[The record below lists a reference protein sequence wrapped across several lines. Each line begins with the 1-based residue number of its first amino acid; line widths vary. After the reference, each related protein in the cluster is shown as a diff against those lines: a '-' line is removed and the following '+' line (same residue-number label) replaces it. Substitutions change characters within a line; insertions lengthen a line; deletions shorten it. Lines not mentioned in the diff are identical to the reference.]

1 MNRIAFILLLLITGS
16 ASFAKTIKVG
26 KSQSFHSVHQAIQA
40 AVNGDTVLVEYGI
53 YFEKNLLVNKSIV
66 LRGINHPVLD
76 GEKKYEIISV
86 KASHVTV
93 NGFTIIHSGISSM
106 DDIAGIKLY
115 DCHDVVIE
123 NNILEDTFFGIYTQ
137 NGTNCTIR
145 NNQLKAYSKTEQQ
158 SGNGIHCWKCD
169 NMHIIDNTVTGH
181 RDGIYF
187 EFVTNSVIFQNT
199 SYHNIRYGLHFMFSH
214 QDTYTDNIFKNNG
227 SGVSVMFT
235 HGVRMIH
242 NYFGDN
248 WGDAANGLL
257 LKEISDSYIAYNHFS
272 KNTSGIYMEGGSRI
286 LIEKN
291 IFENNGWALKM
302 QASCM
307 DVTLTQN
314 NFIFNTFDVGTN
326 GTLMLNK
333 IYKNYWDKYDGYDLD
348 KNNIGDI
355 PYRPISMYSMIVEKN
370 PTAMIL
376 FRSLMASLLDKTEK
390 VLPSLTPENLKD
402 DFPLMKPVIL

>member
-1 MNRIAFILLLLITGS
+1 MNRLLPILLLIITGFP
-16 ASFAKTIKVG
+16 SFAKTIKVG
-26 KSQSFHSVHQAIQA
+26 KSQSCHSIRQAIQA
-40 AVNGDTVLVEYGI
+40 AANGDTVMVEYGI

-76 GEKKYEIISV
+76 GEKKYEIVSV

-106 DDIAGIKLY
+106 DDIAGIKMY

-145 NNQLKAYSKTEQQ
+145 NNQMKASSKTEQQ

-169 NMHIIDNTVTGH
+169 GMRIIANTVTGH

-187 EFVTNSVIFQNT
+187 EFVTNSIIWRNM
-199 SYHNIRYGLHFMFSH
+199 SYQNIRYGLHFMFSH
-214 QDTYTDNIFKNNG
+214 HDTYTDNIFKNNG

-242 NYFGDN
+242 NYFEDN

-257 LKEISDSYIAYNHFS
+257 LKEISDSYIANNHFS

-291 IFENNGWALKM
+291 VFENNGWALKM

-307 DVTLTQN
+307 DVTITQN
-314 NFIFNTFDVGTN
+314 NFISNTFDVGTN

-333 IYKNYWDKYDGYDLD
+333 IYKNYWDKYEGYDLD

-402 DFPLMKPVIL
+402 DSPLMKPLLL

>member
-1 MNRIAFILLLLITGS
+1 MNRFFYILLLVIS
-16 ASFAKTIKVG
+16 SFPSVAKTIRVG
-26 KSQSFHSVHQAIQA
+26 KHQAYTSIHQAIRA
-40 AVNGDTVLVEYGI
+40 AVNGDTVWVEYGI
-53 YFEKNLLVNKSIV
+53 YYEKNLLIDKSII
-66 LRGINHPVLD
+66 LKGINHPVLD
-76 GEKKYEIISV
+76 GERKYEIISI
-86 KASHVTV
+86 KSSHVTI
-93 NGFTIIHSGISSM
+93 NGFIITHSGISSM
-106 DDIAGIKLY
+106 EDIAGIKLY

-145 NNQLKAYSKTEQQ
+145 YNQLKAISKTEQQ

-169 NMHIIDNTVTGH
+169 GMHITANTVTGH

-187 EFVTNSVIFQNT
+187 EFVTNSVIWRNT
-199 SYHNIRYGLHFMFSH
+199 SSQNLRYGLHFMFSH
-214 QDTYTDNIFKNNG
+214 HDTYTDNIFRNNG

-235 HGVRMIH
+235 HGVKMIH
-242 NYFGDN
+242 NYFEDN

-257 LKEISDSYIAYNHFS
+257 LKEISDSYIANNHFL

-291 IFENNGWALKM
+291 VFENNGWALKM

-314 NFIFNTFDVGTN
+314 NFISNTFDIGTN

-333 IYKNYWDKYDGYDLD
+333 IYKNYWDKYEGYDLD
-348 KNNIGDI
+348 KNRIGDI

-376 FRSLMASLLDKTEK
+376 FRSLIASLLDKTEK

-402 DFPLMKPVIL
+402 DFPLMKALLL